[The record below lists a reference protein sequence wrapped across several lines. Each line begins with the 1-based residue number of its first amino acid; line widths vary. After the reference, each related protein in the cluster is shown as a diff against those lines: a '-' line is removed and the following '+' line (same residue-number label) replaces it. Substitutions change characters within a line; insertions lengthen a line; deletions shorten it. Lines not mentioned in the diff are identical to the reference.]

1 MAKWYKLPLLLLVG
15 LLLFM
20 ADSQVV
26 TSWSSALS
34 AVSMRACFIVTTRA
48 GSVIEGSVVVPN
60 NQRYTVYFY
69 RPN

>member
-1 MAKWYKLPLLLLVG
+1 MVKLSLFLLIGLILVVIN
-15 LLLFM
+15 
-20 ADSQVV
+20 SQVV